1 MLPKSRMGAK
11 VAGLLACVLGFAATG
26 GVSNAATLTGMVAF
40 TANSSGR
47 VSLGPIYNTLG
58 GDLVPNLYVTSGGS
72 FLNSGNGA
80 KTSISVPLTAGSHTF
95 ALYGDAELPFVPSY
109 VGLNLFFDG
118 QTNPGI
124 SVFAAINST
133 AFKADGN
140 SKTPRLTSIPP
151 FTGLLAPGSNSL
163 TYGDVTLTGFS
174 FKAPNI
180 LKQDKVSLFDNKTDC
195 ENDFV
200 GSLTLNVASPPAPVP
215 VPPALPLL
223 ASALG
228 LTGLLA
234 RRKGRPTA

>member
-1 MLPKSRMGAK
+1 MLPKSRMSAK

-26 GVSNAATLTGMVAF
+26 GVPSDAATLTGMVAF
-40 TANSSGR
+40 TANSHGK
-47 VSLGPIYNTLG
+47 VALGPIYNTLG
-58 GDLVPNLYVTSGGS
+58 GDIVPNLYVKSAGS

-80 KTSISVPLTAGSHTF
+80 STRISVPLTPGSHSFT
-95 ALYGDAELPFVPSY
+95 LYGDAELPFVPSY
-109 VGLNLFFDG
+109 FGLNLFFDG

-133 AFKADGN
+133 SFSVDGN

-151 FTGLLAPGSNSL
+151 FTGLLAPGANSL
-163 TYGDVTLTGFS
+163 TYADVTLTGFS
-174 FKAPNI
+174 FKAPNV
-180 LKQDKVSLFDNKTDC
+180 LKQDKVSLFSNNPDC

-200 GSLTLNVASPPAPVP
+200 GSLTLNVASPAPVP
-215 VPPALPLL
+215 LPPALPLL

-234 RRKGRPTA
+234 RRKGRPAA